1 MQTTETVE
9 QRIEQAATV
18 REEGIDSFLHDPSPR
33 VLKALLTNRLL
44 TEEHALVIANRR
56 NLSGEVLEA
65 MAKDRRWAG
74 SYPLRMAISKNP
86 KTPLFASLSLA
97 RHLRLFDLADITR
110 DHFLPLPYRKKI
122 EAMIIERIPA
132 MPLGIKKTLA
142 RRAAGNV
149 LFTLLL
155 SRDAELVRTC
165 LGNPHLMESH
175 LLKYI
180 SRADS
185 LRETI
190 SMIAEHPN
198 WSSRAAVRLSLARN
212 ALTPLSS
219 CIRFFS
225 RMTAQDLRE
234 LYADPRA
241 PVTVK
246 PFIHRELWERGLE
259 ALPLDDDEPVY
270 ELNETDDLAMETLTF
285 DQEGTGADAVQ
296 DTAKEQDEEA

>member
-1 MQTTETVE
+1 MHMAETVE
-9 QRIEQAATV
+9 QRIEQAAAV
-18 REEGIDSFLHDPSPR
+18 PEKQIDPFLHDPSPK

-44 TEEHALVIANRR
+44 TEEHALVITNRR
-56 NLSGEVLEA
+56 NLSGDVLEA
-65 MAKDRRWAG
+65 IAKDRRWTE
-74 SYPLRMAISKNP
+74 SYPIRMAIAKNP
-86 KTPLFASLSLA
+86 KTPLFISLSLA

-110 DHFLPLPYRKKI
+110 DHFLPLPYRKRI

-155 SRDAELVRTC
+155 SRDAEIIRTC

-175 LLKYI
+175 LFKYI
-180 SRADS
+180 SRGNS

-190 SMIAEHPN
+190 RMIAEHPN
-198 WSSRAAVRLSLARN
+198 WSCRAAVRMSLARN
-212 ALTPLSS
+212 SQTPLQSS
-219 CIRFFS
+219 IRFFS

-234 LYADPRA
+234 LYRDPLV

-259 ALPLDDDEPVY
+259 ALPPADDETVH
-270 ELNETDDLAMETLTF
+270 EMDEADDLSLETLLF
-285 DQEGTGADAVQ
+285 DQEGTGVDAEQ
-296 DTAKEQDEEA
+296 DTAEEDE

>member
-1 MQTTETVE
+1 MHMAETVE
-9 QRIEQAATV
+9 QRIEQAAAV
-18 REEGIDSFLHDPSPR
+18 PEKQIDPFLHDPSPK

-56 NLSGEVLEA
+56 NLSGDVLEA
-65 MAKDRRWAG
+65 IAKDRRWAE
-74 SYPLRMAISKNP
+74 SYPIRMAIAKNP
-86 KTPLFASLSLA
+86 KTPLFISLSLA

-110 DHFLPLPYRKKI
+110 DHFLPLPYRKRI

-155 SRDAELVRTC
+155 SRDAEIIRTC

-175 LLKYI
+175 LFKYI
-180 SRADS
+180 SRGNS

-190 SMIAEHPN
+190 RMIAEHPN
-198 WSSRAAVRLSLARN
+198 WSCRAAVRMSLARN
-212 ALTPLSS
+212 SQTPLQSS
-219 CIRFFS
+219 IRFFS

-234 LYADPRA
+234 LYRDPLV

-259 ALPLDDDEPVY
+259 ALPPAGGETVHEMDEA
-270 ELNETDDLAMETLTF
+270 DDLAMETLLF
-285 DQEGTGADAVQ
+285 DQEGTGVDAEQ
-296 DTAKEQDEEA
+296 DTAEEDE

>member
-1 MQTTETVE
+1 MQTTVE

-56 NLSGEVLEA
+56 NLSGDVLEA
-65 MAKDRRWAG
+65 MAKDRRWAE
-74 SYPLRMAISKNP
+74 SYPMRVAISKNP
-86 KTPLFASLSLA
+86 KTPLFVSLSLA

-175 LLKYI
+175 LFKYI

-190 SMIAEHPN
+190 SLIAEHPN
-198 WSSRAAVRLSLARN
+198 WSCRAAVRFSLARN

-234 LYADPRA
+234 LYADPLV

-246 PFIHRELWERGLE
+246 PFIHRELWERGIE
-259 ALPLDDDEPVY
+259 ALPLDDDEIVY
-270 ELNETDDLAMETLTF
+270 ELDETDDLAIETLTF

-296 DTAKEQDEEA
+296 GTAKEQDE